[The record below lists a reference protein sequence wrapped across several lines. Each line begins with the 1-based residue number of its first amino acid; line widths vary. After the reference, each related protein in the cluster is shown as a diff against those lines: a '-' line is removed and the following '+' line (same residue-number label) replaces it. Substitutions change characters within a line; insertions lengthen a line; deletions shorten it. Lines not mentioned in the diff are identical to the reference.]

1 MINEA
6 KTNVEF
12 LDLSNE
18 IQEKEGRLDEDAL
31 EDGFEVFLV
40 SISTSVQN
48 KEGHWSKKVRLKT

>member
-48 KEGHWSKKVRLKT
+48 KEGH